1 LEILEYC
8 LPEDVIKREQ
18 YYMDILQPEYNI
30 LRVAGSSFGYKHSD
44 EARSKMSTIKQGS
57 NHSDETRKKM
67 SEAKIGNT
75 NSKNQP
81 NSQQIE
87 VIDIQNNTTTSY
99 DSMGEAARALNLP
112 NFSIIRNYILLNQQ
126 KPYKGRYSFKKK

>member
-1 LEILEYC
+1 
-8 LPEDVIKREQ
+8 
-18 YYMDILQPEYNI
+18 MDILQPEYNI